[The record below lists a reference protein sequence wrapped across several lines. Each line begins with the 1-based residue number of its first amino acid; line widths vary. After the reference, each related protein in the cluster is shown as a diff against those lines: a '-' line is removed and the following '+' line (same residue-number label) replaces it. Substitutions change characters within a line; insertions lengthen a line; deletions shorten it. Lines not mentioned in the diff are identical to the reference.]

1 MSKTILYSTFVL
13 MLSVIY
19 LATVEAADK
28 TLILHLPFDEGSGK
42 KAADKSSYGH
52 HAELIANYKWVPG
65 KFGKAVEIANKQ
77 SADNIKTKEANT
89 LKIEGEIT
97 KMAWVKV
104 TKWTGNLMTVIG
116 KNNHNGGEH
125 SSYGFGLTGQGA
137 GIQAFFG
144 TGKSRP
150 TLNKAVKLEAGK
162 WMHVAASYDG
172 VAMKGYIDGKLA
184 AEQKEKFSF
193 KGINDAPVRIGCA
206 KDRAR
211 YHFHGAIDEVVIYS
225 RALNEKE
232 IQGVMKGSLLA
243 PVTPKEKL
251 SLTWGKIK
259 N

>member
-1 MSKTILYSTFVL
+1 
-13 MLSVIY
+13 
-19 LATVEAADK
+19 
-28 TLILHLPFDEGSGK
+28 
-42 KAADKSSYGH
+42 
-52 HAELIANYKWVPG
+52 
-65 KFGKAVEIANKQ
+65 
-77 SADNIKTKEANT
+77 
-89 LKIEGEIT
+89 
-97 KMAWVKV
+97 
-104 TKWTGNLMTVIG
+104 MTVIG

-144 TGKSRP
+144 TGKNRP